1 MSQLNIYFIIIS
13 IILNA
18 ILLMVLFGIIPFFLY
33 LSLLINIGLIWFSKK
48 VLNRT
53 QESLED
59 LEIIFN
65 TTYDLQI
72 HLQSIYQLE
81 TFYGDETLRGLI
93 QHILEANE
101 EIEEIKEKYSTEE
114 EQYDV
119 SLEEENP
126 EEAGFDD
133 LTDQKET

>member
-1 MSQLNIYFIIIS
+1 MNQINKYLIVIS

-18 ILLMVLFGIIPFFLY
+18 TLLMVLFGVIPFFLY
-33 LSLLINIGLIWFSKK
+33 LSILFNIGLIWFSKK
-48 VLNRT
+48 LLKRT
-53 QESLED
+53 EESIQD
-59 LEIIFN
+59 LESVFS
-65 TTYDLQI
+65 TTYDLQM

-114 EQYDV
+114 GQYEG
-119 SLEEENP
+119 SLEEESLEEVTKFDP
-126 EEAGFDD
+126 ADQEEA
-133 LTDQKET
+133 